1 MLRRAGRPAKDTG
14 ATAHLGG
21 KAGSRASQSPGRRQ
35 GRLGGG
41 TALLVLLFIT
51 IGASCAAT
59 PLCHK
64 VLRGSQSCRSLET
77 FFLRANVYMYKSV
90 QLNQRVK
97 WKS

>member
-1 MLRRAGRPAKDTG
+1 MPPPTWEARPEAGLHRAR
-14 ATAHLGG
+14 
-21 KAGSRASQSPGRRQ
+21 GRRQ